1 MTFEELRERMRGRKF
16 DPTPYLA
23 SGSDW
28 TLAIGAKKFF
38 LLMPYNLMLLGAV
51 VVSREGT
58 MQYLL
63 WLEVRRRKQY
73 LCFDGT
79 VQLESKYDRNP
90 IITDEDELS
99 GIYDRFWERILT
111 SGPNIG

>member
-1 MTFEELRERMRGRKF
+1 MRGRKF
-16 DPTPYLA
+16 DPALYLA

-51 VVSREGT
+51 VLNKKGII
-58 MQYLL
+58 QYLL

-73 LCFDGT
+73 LCFDGSI
-79 VQLESKYDRNP
+79 QLEPKYDLNP

>member
-1 MTFEELRERMRGRKF
+1 MRGRKF

-23 SGSDW
+23 TGRNW
-28 TLAIGAKKFF
+28 TLAISAKKFF
-38 LLMPYNLMLLGAV
+38 LLMLYNLMLLGAV

-79 VQLESKYDRNP
+79 VQHESKYDRNP
-90 IITDEDELS
+90 IITNEDELS
-99 GIYDRFWERILT
+99 GIYDRFWERI
-111 SGPNIG
+111 